1 MIPYCKL
8 VVTLPPDDATEIST
22 AAVHAARS
30 GRRRDLDNSMV
41 LRSAGRHA
49 VVVLCR
55 SYTWSIGRVM
65 RQILQIAVA
74 LYMRPWR
81 AREGCL
87 LAEA

>member
-1 MIPYCKL
+1 MRPYCKL
-8 VVTLPPDDATEIST
+8 VVTLPPDDATEIL
-22 AAVHAARS
+22 AAVVHTARS
-30 GRRRDLDNSMV
+30 GRRRDLDNSIV
-41 LRSAGRHA
+41 FRSAGRQA
-49 VVVLCR
+49 VIEICR

-87 LAEA
+87 LAGA